1 MYGDNVKSFI
11 NFLTSILCLIL
22 CMFMY
27 LFEIALLLIYSV
39 QGIISYNTIN
49 RLIQNFEVKELISQ
63 IDSSGT
69 VIKEIYSTAAD
80 IGIKEATIDHLLD
93 SYEIKEEAAQYVAG
107 ALEYITTKKNT
118 NNISNDKLKQY
129 ANIELKEIISE
140 IDPNV
145 SQNEMEKIVK
155 KTNKLLDN
163 LVEKFPSFSS
173 VDETIDENTLYY
185 IRLCF
190 STSTKKMLFIFI
202 GSIIGL
208 IMLLKFST
216 YKWLSWFGITTIFSS
231 LIGLLLSVI
240 PMLNFSSLIPGM
252 PNFINNLINSSSNI
266 ISSNFTMPSIILFV
280 SGTIS
285 IVLYIIIKNIKFK
298 KMNSQEK
305 LNEI

>member
-1 MYGDNVKSFI
+1 
-11 NFLTSILCLIL
+11 
-22 CMFMY
+22 MY